1 MKDPKDLTPDFS
13 DLRRRAEERLEV
25 ETISPEEL
33 SPGEAARLIHELQVH
48 QIELEL
54 QNEELRLAQVQL
66 AESRNKYADL
76 YDFAPMGYL
85 TLDKTGKIVEANLT
99 AATMLGLERSKLLDR
114 YFPLFLMETDPR
126 VFRQLLNDS
135 SDLQKRRGEFH
146 LQDGKGEG
154 RVMLLDILLLEDA
167 EGRERRRVA
176 MTDITELKRTQEEL
190 RLHKEELEELVVER
204 TAELIEVNEQLRE
217 ANDNLQALFAAAP
230 LAIGVFD
237 AEGKVVSV
245 NPASEHIFGWSLEE
259 VQGRLPLS
267 IPAEKAE
274 ESLAVLHR
282 VLKGESFVG
291 AEITQQR
298 KDGSPVEV
306 SFSAAPLH
314 GAAGGLRGFIGLAE
328 DITERKRTEEAVRTQ
343 ARVLESMAEAVT
355 VTDDRGHILYTNPAF
370 DAMFGYKPGELLGRH
385 SNVLNFYPPEENTRV
400 VKDILEE
407 IQSTGAW
414 FGEFHN
420 CKKKGSPFYTSA
432 RISALEVGDKKLFIS
447 VQEDITERKR
457 AEEML
462 RRQAEL
468 LDLAHDAIVVKDP
481 QGRIMYWNQGA
492 TNHYGWPKEVALK
505 KNVHRLLKTAFP
517 QPLPEIERLLLE
529 QGYWEGELAH
539 TNIQGQRLV
548 MSSRWTLKRD
558 DEGRVVAI
566 LEISQDITA
575 QKQIEEEIHRLAS
588 FPLLNPHPVLEA
600 DEKGK
605 VTYANPAARQVA
617 DKLRLDE
624 GVQAFLPPDLK
635 KIFAAARKGGPR
647 EYSFDK
653 ELGEA
658 VYAITLHLPHDL
670 PTVRLYAMEVT
681 ERRRAEAALRESE
694 ERLRLALDAAYL
706 ISFEWDIQR
715 NEVRRFVSSDP
726 ALALT
731 PERAPSTFEAVRE
744 VVYPEDRALFTANVF
759 AAMEHEYGHY
769 ENEFRIVHPDGE
781 IAWLY
786 ERGFVQR
793 DGKGR
798 PARLIGLSQDITKRK
813 RAEEA
818 LRESREDLNR
828 AQAVAHV
835 GSWRLDV
842 RKNELTWSDENHRIF
857 GIPKGTP
864 LSYESF
870 LAVIHPEDRE
880 FVDQKWTRALR
891 GEAYDIEH
899 RLIVDGQVK
908 WVRERAEL
916 ELDDHG
922 QLSSGFGTTQ
932 DITERRRA
940 EEALREREAK
950 LASILA
956 TAPVGIGLV
965 LNRVILEVNQ
975 QLCQMTG
982 YAPEELLEKSSHLLY
997 ATQEEF
1003 DYVGLEKYRQMEEHC
1018 CGTVETRWLRQDG
1031 EIIEVLLSSS
1041 LLVPGDPAS
1050 GVTFTALDI
1059 TERKRAEE
1067 ALRRAHDEL
1076 EERVTERTAA
1086 LRLAN
1091 EQLLWEIE
1099 ERQETAERL
1108 QESEAR
1114 FSAFMK
1120 HLPGLAVMR
1129 DVQGTYV
1136 FANEAWE
1143 RLMGKTRDDWQ
1154 GKNLQELWPQKT
1166 AQRYQQL
1173 DQQVLLAGEPVE
1185 ALETLEMAD
1194 GPHHYLSYRFPIKD
1208 LDGLP
1213 YMVGAIGI
1221 DVTARQRA
1229 EEALA
1234 AERQRFFNLLD
1245 NLPAFIYLQDRDYK
1259 VKFANRQ
1266 FRERFGKPE
1275 GKACYTLFR
1284 GSEAPCPECPTFQ
1297 VLHTGK
1303 PVDWEWQAPDGRIY
1317 QIYDYPFEDVD
1328 GSPLVLEMGLD
1339 ITAKKQAEEEALHQ
1353 TRLFEAF
1360 FDHAI
1365 TPLVFLDPQFNFI
1378 RVNQAYARAC
1388 HREVEDFIGRNHF
1401 NLYPHE
1407 ENQAIFQEVVE
1418 TKQPFVAIAK
1428 GFEFPDHP
1436 EWGISYWDWS
1446 LVPIVDEAGEV
1457 DFLVFSLNDVT
1468 EQVLA
1473 EEERRR
1479 LVEILEN
1486 TTDFVGI
1493 ADFYG
1498 NLQYL
1503 NRAGRA
1509 MVGVGQDEDVRQLK
1523 VLQLHPDRFGELILL
1538 EGSPTARW
1546 EGSWQAEIA
1555 LLHRD
1560 GREIP
1565 VSQVIL
1571 AHKDTTGRVQ
1581 FFSTIARDISDL
1593 KQAQENI
1600 LRQSAVLNGINRI
1613 FREALTTETPEEL
1626 GNTCLAVTEDLTDSP
1641 FGFLGELNEEGVLN
1655 GLAFSNPGWDLCNMP
1670 NTVEPQ
1676 HLKDIKPVGLL
1687 ARSIREG
1694 KTMLTNDPASH
1705 PDAAGI
1711 PAGHPPLTAFLG
1723 VPLVFGERTI
1733 GLIGLGN
1740 KPGGYTLNDQE
1751 TLETLAPSIVEALMH
1766 HQAKRDLQRS
1776 ESKLRHLADQLL
1788 TAQENERKRLAAEL
1802 HDELGHAL
1810 LTLKLAL
1817 SSIAK
1822 ELLPGQE
1829 SIAEEIKEQLAYI
1842 TDVIG
1847 EVRRLYHDLSPGD
1860 VEDLGLTK
1868 ALRTLI
1874 EDFAIHLP
1882 HINWKVDLPD
1892 LEGLFSQPVQTII
1905 YRLVQEALTNIGK
1918 HANPEHVNVS
1928 AVNEGSQVHFVIGD
1942 DGAGFDLVEVLE
1954 SASGL
1959 GLVAMEER
1967 LNMLGGTFVVR
1978 SKKREG
1984 TRLSFSIPTLPE
1996 DER

>member
-114 YFPLFLMETDPR
+114 YFPLFLIETDRR

-314 GAAGGLRGFIGLAE
+314 DAAGGLRGFIGLAE

-670 PTVRLYAMEVT
+670 PTVRLYAMDVT
-681 ERRRAEAALRESE
+681 E
-694 ERLRLALDAAYL
+694 
-706 ISFEWDIQR
+706 
-715 NEVRRFVSSDP
+715 
-726 ALALT
+726 
-731 PERAPSTFEAVRE
+731 
-744 VVYPEDRALFTANVF
+744 
-759 AAMEHEYGHY
+759 
-769 ENEFRIVHPDGE
+769 
-781 IAWLY
+781 
-786 ERGFVQR
+786 
-793 DGKGR
+793 
-798 PARLIGLSQDITKRK
+798 RK

-1860 VEDLGLTK
+1860 VEDLGLTT

-1905 YRLVQEALTNIGK
+1905 SRLVQEALTNI
-1918 HANPEHVNVS
+1918 
-1928 AVNEGSQVHFVIGD
+1928 
-1942 DGAGFDLVEVLE
+1942 
-1954 SASGL
+1954 
-1959 GLVAMEER
+1959 
-1967 LNMLGGTFVVR
+1967 
-1978 SKKREG
+1978 
-1984 TRLSFSIPTLPE
+1984 
-1996 DER
+1996 